1 MVKNLDDIMP
11 VGISST
17 MRFGFAA
24 AVMLPMLLAPLSDEL
39 EEVLGEDRIRRREI
53 GTSIGSSV
61 GGSGSSSVDSS
72 NSRDTS
78 MRIENVFQ
86 FLEQPSRLSASLAG
100 MEIGLY
106 NSIGYIAQAVGLRTT
121 TASKVR

>member
-1 MVKNLDDIMP
+1 
-11 VGISST
+11 
-17 MRFGFAA
+17 
-24 AVMLPMLLAPLSDEL
+24 MLPMLLAPLSDEL